1 MRFFKNVEII
11 PLTNKND
18 DGGFSIQTQYSTFD
32 IPESSN
38 NSSRK

>member
-18 DGGFSIQTQYSTFD
+18 DGGFSIQTHYSTFD
-32 IPESSN
+32 IQQTSH